1 MTTELEGIT
10 LVVYAIGLVLLLV
23 LLIVDLKF
31 IRDSRRL
38 AKDLDLP
45 KGQGLRP
52 A

>member
-10 LVVYAIGLVLLLV
+10 LVVYAIGLVLLV
-23 LLIVDLKF
+23 LLIVGLKF